1 MRLYITYNTNSF
13 GIDDFI
19 LAEDDAFASK
29 IMNTKEIVEELI
41 EELISDG
48 YVYIQNSY
56 ILDIDYN
63 GNFDGYHK
71 LFRNYNKML
80 IQLFREKKLN
90 KLGI

>member
-13 GIDDFI
+13 GIEDFI
-19 LAEDDAFASK
+19 LAEDDSFASK
-29 IMNTKEIVEELI
+29 IINTKEIVDELV
-41 EELISDG
+41 SDG

-63 GNFDGYHK
+63 GKYAGYHK
-71 LFRNYNKML
+71 LFDGFKNVL
-80 IQLFREKKLN
+80 IRLFREEKLN

>member
-41 EELISDG
+41 SDG
-48 YVYIQNSY
+48 YVYIQQSY

-63 GNFDGYHK
+63 GNYDGYHK
-71 LFRNYNKML
+71 LFRHYKKEL
-80 IQLFREKKLN
+80 IKLFREEKLN

>member
-13 GIDDFI
+13 GMDDFI

-29 IMNTKEIVEELI
+29 VMNTKEIV

-63 GNFDGYHK
+63 GSYSGYHK
-71 LFRNYNKML
+71 LFGHYNKKL
-80 IQLFREKKLN
+80 IQLFREEKLN